1 MSNDIKNGGTEMYD
15 KEIEHKLFN
24 ESFEKVGVKRES
36 KNSALL
42 IIENNRRILGYA
54 ESQEESD
61 FMVRRAMNIL
71 F

>member
-1 MSNDIKNGGTEMYD
+1 MEVLKCTTRKLNINFLMS
-15 KEIEHKLFN
+15 L
-24 ESFEKVGVKRES
+24 FEKLGVKRES

-54 ESQEESD
+54 ESHEESD
-61 FMVRRAMNIL
+61 FIVRRAMNIL